1 MNTSKIQVK
10 LIATLDKMMTHLEEI
25 LSSKNEVP
33 LIQIDILKQSTC
45 DFYQLISDLEHE
57 QTQIDKTRSSSIT
70 ANAIKNNTQ
79 ARTETEACPSS
90 LNLDTNAPMT
100 DTCLQFINQTEEPFQ
115 PDLTS
120 ASTLQPTDVTSSF
133 LDPEQAKTEKTEIY

>member
-57 QTQIDKTRSSSIT
+57 QTQID
-70 ANAIKNNTQ
+70 
-79 ARTETEACPSS
+79 
-90 LNLDTNAPMT
+90 
-100 DTCLQFINQTEEPFQ
+100 
-115 PDLTS
+115 
-120 ASTLQPTDVTSSF
+120 
-133 LDPEQAKTEKTEIY
+133 